1 MKLVHLELRMYIAAG
16 SSSSTSSFLVCS
28 SLCLGHADMVV
39 GTLPLLWELEDGYAR
54 CDWLLQLLG

>member
-1 MKLVHLELRMYIAAG
+1 MFEAG
-16 SSSSTSSFLVCS
+16 SSSSNSSFLVCS

-39 GTLPLLWELEDGYAR
+39 GPLPLLWELEDGYAR